1 MKMRYCL
8 MVILLS
14 LSLCSI
20 AQENGVNEGIIFL
33 DNQPWTEVLKQAA
46 EQDKLIFMDC
56 YTVWCGPCKGLS
68 KNVFPQKK
76 MGDFFNPRFINVKY
90 DMEKGDG
97 KMLYEKYK
105 KYIIGFPTL
114 LLINKDGEVIHQMA
128 GYHEADDLI
137 EGIKAGMEGR
147 SLFAMQKKYE
157 SGDRDFET
165 MKDYVDALEG
175 AFQRDK
181 IKEILEDYLQ
191 TLPNDK
197 LLDKEVW
204 NLVGNYVRDPY
215 SEAYRFVFKNI
226 DKYQY
231 RLGVDRYALER
242 QLGDGMASAVKNI
255 IEVSS
260 KSSNTDSLEMMKQ
273 YADTLK
279 LMLNT
284 NNVKNFPTLSCK
296 LAINDARLRGDV
308 MEVYRKL
315 KFADEIHLLN
325 YEGSF
330 RKMMYS
336 FVINNTK
343 DKKLLTSCLN
353 DLILFQ
359 KEEDNSS
366 LVLMNQNYY
375 DVLATLYI
383 KLGKNKEAK
392 EAEAKY
398 NEIEQA
404 QKNELKKFFPQA
416 EDEQ

>member
-1 MKMRYCL
+1 

-14 LSLCSI
+14 LSFCSI

-56 YTVWCGPCKGLS
+56 YTEWCAPCKELA
-68 KNVFPQKK
+68 KNIFPQKK

-97 KMLYEKYK
+97 KMLREKYK

-114 LLINKDGEVIHQMA
+114 LLINKDGEVIHQMV
-128 GYHEADDLI
+128 GCREADYLI
-137 EGIKAGMEGR
+137 EGIKAGIGGR

-157 SGDRDFET
+157 SGDRSFET

-175 AFQRDK
+175 AFLRDK

-273 YADTLK
+273 YADTLR
-279 LMLNT
+279 LMLNA

-336 FVINNTK
+336 FIINNTK

-353 DLILFQ
+353 DLIKLQ
-359 KEEDNSS
+359 QEEDKGH
-366 LVLMNQNYY
+366 LILLNQNYY
-375 DVLATLYI
+375 DVIMSLYK
-383 KLGKNKEAK
+383 KLSKKNEAERAK
-392 EAEAKY
+392 EKY
-398 NEIEQA
+398 NAIEEA
-404 QKNELKKFFPQA
+404 QKAEVERIFPQIKN
-416 EDEQ
+416 E